1 VGRVAEH
8 HVQHIHTKIGV
19 SSRAAAALFA
29 MEHHLLVP
37 RDMGGAA
44 LTAGV
49 HHLVLYEPGLGIAYP
64 AGSIAA
70 VEAALAA
77 GDPETGCAWCWSG
90 SSGSAGPRTAGS
102 TGPDRSILGA
112 RVQVL
117 EGQAHLASRTD
128 PAMVAAVIGRFVSG
142 RGCRGCGRPRRS

>member
-77 GDPETGCAWCWSG
+77 GDPETGVRLVLVGIVGECRAEDGWVYRPG
-90 SSGSAGPRTAGS
+90 LIDPRRPGPGARRPGPPRL
-102 TGPDRSILGA
+102 PDRPRDG
-112 RVQVL
+112 R
-117 EGQAHLASRTD
+117 RRD
-128 PAMVAAVIGRFVSG
+128 PAVRQ
-142 RGCRGCGRPRRS
+142 RPRVSRVWKASA